1 MLALHL
7 LQNCMVYINNI
18 NTCDAAG
25 AHASALGER
34 LTATD
39 LRSVTLLIWEHV
51 NPCRRF
57 ELDME
62 TRLDLSPN
70 GPRVTRLLREPLFV
84 CDV

>member
-1 MLALHL
+1 MQQVLTRPHWA
-7 LQNCMVYINNI
+7 
-18 NTCDAAG
+18 
-25 AHASALGER
+25 ER

-51 NPCRRF
+51 NLYRRF

-70 GPRVTRLLREPLFV
+70 GPPGDTTVERTPIWL
-84 CDV
+84 

>member
-1 MLALHL
+1 MQQVLTRPHWA
-7 LQNCMVYINNI
+7 
-18 NTCDAAG
+18 
-25 AHASALGER
+25 ER

-51 NPCRRF
+51 NPYRRF

-70 GPRVTRLLREPLFV
+70 GPRVTRLLREPAICL
-84 CDV
+84 

>member
-1 MLALHL
+1 MQQVLTRPHW
-7 LQNCMVYINNI
+7 V
-18 NTCDAAG
+18 
-25 AHASALGER
+25 ER

-51 NPCRRF
+51 NPYRRF
-57 ELDME
+57 ELDIA
-62 TRLDLSPN
+62 RLDLSPN